1 MLNQLK
7 PLIQQ
12 QSKSKRGRKAKAKPV
27 RVSRKLELDYTRVL
41 LAIVDDMHTEAV
53 KALMPL
59 IEQPSVG
66 DSKRIVNDGLFSDFK
81 SAFSQLSLAIK
92 NKVSGIASAL
102 VEVIVGKQ
110 AAEID
115 KQLIDLIQKQTG
127 LGLSGLVADDA
138 VKEAIDVAKEANI
151 ALINSIPQ
159 QYLDRLEQAV
169 TNAIQLGA
177 SSPLDEIDAAMDDIL
192 RITKNRAKL
201 IASDQLGKI
210 TVAISRAK
218 QAALGI
224 THYTWVTMR
233 DRSVRGNPK
242 ATYRSFYSH
251 YKRDNKVFAWSNP
264 PPDGHPSFPINCR
277 CLAIPYVGHLTGG
290 LTGEEM
296 MAQQPPMSELI

>member
-1 MLNQLK
+1 MTLDDLK
-7 PLIQQ
+7 PLIEQA
-12 QSKSKRGRKAKAKPV
+12 SKSKRGRKAKAKPIK
-27 RVSRKLELDYTRVL
+27 VSRKLELDYTRAL
-41 LAIVDDMHTEAV
+41 LAIVDDMHTETV
-53 KALMPL
+53 KTLMPL
-59 IEQPSVG
+59 IDTPSIG

-169 TNAIQLGA
+169 TNAIQIGA

-251 YKRDNKVFAWSNP
+251 YKRDNKVFAWSIKQP
-264 PPDGHPSFPINCR
+264 YGIACFSFIFF
-277 CLAIPYVGHLTGG
+277 CLVFN
-290 LTGEEM
+290 
-296 MAQQPPMSELI
+296 